1 MRHPFIRQ
9 FSARED
15 RRNSPP
21 SASTTEISA
30 YSEASVVK
38 ARLAVAKGL
47 ARFLI
52 ILTSLTLPALRA
64 SEGVPVF
71 NVKAYGATG
80 RKSDNARTAIQ
91 KAIDACARAGGGTV
105 YLPPGQYTSGT
116 LHLRSHVRFYIA
128 SGATLYAAEE
138 DPAFDTDALLLG
150 EDLENITIEG
160 RGTIN
165 GQATYEWRMNVID
178 DGYIRDNQ
186 KAAEAAGV
194 PLMRSFPKGMG
205 VRKIYPHMIKLLRC
219 KDVRIAGLSIIDSPS
234 WTIYPYACERLRIDG
249 LYVRTDQKLGVW
261 ADGIDPDGCKDVII
275 ANSVIETGDDAIVF
289 YSSSASGGPP
299 KACENITIT
308 NCRLSSSSSA
318 IKFCDGNSVAVRN
331 VTIDNI
337 VITHS
342 NRGIAF
348 MVYDGG
354 AVENVVISN
363 IVVNTNRFDWFW
375 WGNGDPIYFTV
386 QRRSESLGQPL
397 KPDEPPPGVI
407 RHVIL
412 RNIIA
417 HGQGSCLILGHRNS
431 WLDDISLENIKLY
444 QSTDASAAYD
454 RSVHAM
460 YFHYAKNIKVRDL
473 QVQWEKPESAKWQ
486 SALYFDEVNG
496 LELDGFSGAPAKAE
510 FPAVVFDQVEGAT
523 IVNSQA
529 QPGTK
534 LFLRVMGAN
543 SHDITLFGNELH
555 GASAAF
561 KVDDGVATDAVK
573 ASNDY

>member
-1 MRHPFIRQ
+1 MPQ
-9 FSARED
+9 PLAGK
-15 RRNSPP
+15 
-21 SASTTEISA
+21 STL
-30 YSEASVVK
+30 V
-38 ARLAVAKGL
+38 
-47 ARFLI
+47 FLI
-52 ILTSLTLPALRA
+52 IPIILASAFAPTLRA
-64 SEGVPVF
+64 QVGLPVF
-71 NVKAYGATG
+71 DVTTYGATG

-91 KAIDACARAGGGTV
+91 KAIDACAKAGGGTV
-105 YLPPGQYTSGT
+105 YLPPGDYTSGT
-116 LHLRSHVRFYIA
+116 LHLRSHIRFYIA

-160 RGTIN
+160 RGAIN
-165 GQATYEWRMNVID
+165 GQAKYDWRLNVID

-249 LYVRTDQKLGVW
+249 IYVHTDQKLGVW

-331 VTIDNI
+331 VTIDNV

-354 AVENVVISN
+354 VVENVVISN
-363 IVVNTNRFDWFW
+363 VVVNTNRFDWFW

-386 QRRSESLGQPL
+386 QRRSESLGLPL
-397 KPDEPPPGVI
+397 KPDEPPAGAI

-417 HGQGSCLILGHRNS
+417 HGQGSCLILGHPNS

-444 QSTDASAAYD
+444 QSTDPKAGYD

-460 YFHYAKNIKVRDL
+460 YFHYAKNIKVKDV
-473 QVQWEKPESAKWQ
+473 QIQWEKPESAKWQ
-486 SALYFDEVNG
+486 SALYFEKVNG
-496 LELDGFSGAPAKAE
+496 LRLDGFSGAPAKAA
-510 FPAVVFDQVEGAT
+510 FPAVVLDQVEGAS

-529 QPGTK
+529 QPGTN
-534 LFLRVMGAN
+534 LFLLVTGAG
-543 SHDITLFGNELH
+543 SRDINLFGNELH
-555 GASAAF
+555 EARTAF
-561 KVDDGVATDAVK
+561 KVDDGVAADAVK
-573 ASNDY
+573 AVSNY

>member
-1 MRHPFIRQ
+1 MLQQ
-9 FSARED
+9 FTRMITPA
-15 RRNSPP
+15 
-21 SASTTEISA
+21 A
-30 YSEASVVK
+30 VV
-38 ARLAVAKGL
+38 
-47 ARFLI
+47 
-52 ILTSLTLPALRA
+52 ILFSLFAPALRA
-64 SEGVPVF
+64 EVAEPVF
-71 NVKAYGATG
+71 NVKTYGATG
-80 RKSDNARTAIQ
+80 KKADNAGPAIQ
-91 KAIDACARAGGGTV
+91 KAIDACAKAGGGTV
-105 YLPPGQYTSGT
+105 YLPPGDYTSGT
-116 LHLRSHVRFYIA
+116 LRLRSHVRFYVGP
-128 SGATLYAAEE
+128 GATLFAAEE
-138 DPAFDTDALLLG
+138 DPAFDTDGLLVG

-160 RGTIN
+160 RGVIN
-165 GQATYEWRMNVID
+165 GQAKYDWRMNVID

-186 KAAEAAGV
+186 KSAEAAGV

-249 LYVRTDQKLGVW
+249 LYIHTDQKYAVW
-261 ADGIDPDGCKDVII
+261 ADGIDPDGCKDVVI
-275 ANSVIETGDDAIVF
+275 ANCVIETGDDAIVF
-289 YSSSASGGPP
+289 YSSAASGGPP
-299 KACENITIT
+299 KACENITVT

-354 AVENVVISN
+354 VVENVVISN

-375 WGNGDPIYFTV
+375 WGNGDPVYFTV
-386 QRRSESLGQPL
+386 QRRSESLGLPL

-417 HGQGSCLILGHRNS
+417 HGQGSCLILGHPDS
-431 WLDDISLENIKLY
+431 WLDDINLENVKLY
-444 QSTDASAAYD
+444 QSTDPAAGYD

-460 YFHYAKNIKVRDL
+460 YFRYAKNLKVKDV

-486 SALYFDEVNG
+486 SALYFQDVSG
-496 LELDGFSGAPAKAE
+496 LKVEGFSGAPAKAE
-510 FPAVVFDQVEGAT
+510 FPSVVLDQVEGAT

-529 QPGTK
+529 MPGTD
-534 LFLRVMGAN
+534 LFLRVAGAN
-543 SHDITLFGNELH
+543 SHGINLYGNELH
-555 GASAAF
+555 TAGAAF
-561 KVDDGVATDAVK
+561 KVDDGVASDAVK
-573 ASNDY
+573 SANNF

>member
-1 MRHPFIRQ
+1 MSQKRLR
-9 FSARED
+9 
-15 RRNSPP
+15 
-21 SASTTEISA
+21 
-30 YSEASVVK
+30 EASPT
-38 ARLAVAKGL
+38 
-47 ARFLI
+47 FLI
-52 ILTSLTLPALRA
+52 ISAWLVSLPLPAQTA
-64 SEGVPVF
+64 QPVF
-71 NVKAYGATG
+71 NVKTYGATG
-80 RKSDNARTAIQ
+80 RKADSAKAAIQ
-91 KAIDACARAGGGTV
+91 KAIDACAKAGGGTV
-105 YLPPGQYTSGT
+105 YLPPGEYTSGT
-116 LHLRSHVRFYIA
+116 IHLRSHVRFYIA
-128 SGATLYAAEE
+128 SGATLFAAEE
-138 DPAFDTDALLLG
+138 DSAYETDGLLFG

-165 GQATYEWRMNVID
+165 GQAKYDWRMNVID

-186 KAAEAAGV
+186 KSAEATGV

-219 KDVRIAGLSIIDSPS
+219 RDVRIAGLSIIDSPS

-249 LYVRTDQKLGVW
+249 IYVHTDQKLGVW

-299 KACENITIT
+299 RACENITIT

-331 VTIDNI
+331 VTIDNV

-354 AVENVVISN
+354 VVENVVVSN
-363 IVVNTNRFDWFW
+363 VVVNTNRFDWFW

-386 QRRSESLGQPL
+386 QRRSESLGLPL
-397 KPDEPPPGVI
+397 KPDEPPAGAI

-417 HGQGSCLILGHRNS
+417 HGQGSCLILGHPNS
-431 WLDDISLENIKLY
+431 WLDDINLENIKLY
-444 QSTDASAAYD
+444 QSSDPKAGYD

-460 YFHYAKNIKVRDL
+460 YFHYAKNIKVKDL

-486 SALYFDEVNG
+486 SPVYFEEVQG
-496 LELDGFSGAPAKAE
+496 LKLEGFTGVPAKPE
-510 FPAVVFDQVEGAT
+510 FPAVVLDKVEEAS
-523 IVNSQA
+523 IVDSQA
-529 QPGTK
+529 QPGTD
-534 LFLRVMGAN
+534 LFLRVVGAK
-543 SHDITLFGNELH
+543 SHGISLFGNELH
-555 GASAAF
+555 AARNAF
-561 KVDDGVATDAVK
+561 KVDDGVASDAVK
-573 ASNDY
+573 VSGNY

>member
-1 MRHPFIRQ
+1 MLAQLTRKVTPGILILLFLLLGPVG
-9 FSARED
+9 SAQVG
-15 RRNSPP
+15 P
-21 SASTTEISA
+21 
-30 YSEASVVK
+30 
-38 ARLAVAKGL
+38 
-47 ARFLI
+47 
-52 ILTSLTLPALRA
+52 
-64 SEGVPVF
+64 PVF
-71 NVKAYGATG
+71 NVKTYGATG
-80 RKSDNARTAIQ
+80 RKSNNARPAIQ

-105 YLPPGQYTSGT
+105 YLPPGDYTSGT

-128 SGATLYAAEE
+128 SGATLFGAEE
-138 DPAFDTDALLLG
+138 DSAFDTDGLLVG

-165 GQATYEWRMNVID
+165 GQAKYDWRMNVID

-186 KAAEAAGV
+186 KSAEAAGV
-194 PLMRSFPKGMG
+194 PLMRSFPKGLG
-205 VRKIYPHMIKLLRC
+205 ARKIYPHMIKLLRC

-249 LYVRTDQKLGVW
+249 IYVHTDQRLGVW

-289 YSSSASGGPP
+289 YSSAASGGPP
-299 KACENITIT
+299 KACENITVT

-331 VTIDNI
+331 VTIDNV

-354 AVENVVISN
+354 VVENVVISN
-363 IVVNTNRFDWFW
+363 VVINTNRFDWFW

-386 QRRSESLGQPL
+386 QRRSESLGLPL
-397 KPDEPPPGVI
+397 KPDEPPAGVI

-417 HGQGSCLILGHRNS
+417 HGQGSCLILGHPNS
-431 WLDDISLENIKLY
+431 WLEDINLENIKLY
-444 QSTDASAAYD
+444 QSTDPTAAYD

-460 YFHYAKNIKVRDL
+460 YFHYAKNVKLKDL

-486 SALYFDEVNG
+486 SALYFQDVNG
-496 LELDGFSGAPAKAE
+496 LKVEGFAGAPAKPE
-510 FPAVVFDQVEGAT
+510 FPGVVLDQVEGAV

-529 QPGTK
+529 LPGTG
-534 LFLRVMGAN
+534 LFLRVTGAKTR
-543 SHDITLFGNELH
+543 DINLFGNELH
-555 GASAAF
+555 AAGTSF
-561 KVDDGVATDAVK
+561 KIDAGVSNDAVK
-573 ASNDY
+573 SANNF

>member
-1 MRHPFIRQ
+1 MRHRLLKKVT
-9 FSARED
+9 SALLISLVWLSAPLLRGQE
-15 RRNSPP
+15 P
-21 SASTTEISA
+21 S
-30 YSEASVVK
+30 
-38 ARLAVAKGL
+38 
-47 ARFLI
+47 
-52 ILTSLTLPALRA
+52 
-64 SEGVPVF
+64 PVF

-80 RKSDNARTAIQ
+80 NKTGNARVAIQ

-105 YLPPGQYTSGT
+105 YLPPGDYTSGT
-116 LHLRSHVRFYIA
+116 LHLRSHVRLYIA
-128 SGATLYAAEE
+128 SGATLFASEE
-138 DPAFDTDALLLG
+138 DSAYTTDGLLFG
-150 EDLENITIEG
+150 EDVENITIEG
-160 RGTIN
+160 RGVIN
-165 GQATYEWRMNVID
+165 GQAKYEWRMNVID

-186 KAAEAAGV
+186 KSAEAAGA

-205 VRKIYPHMIKLLRC
+205 VRKTYPHMIKLIRC

-249 LYVRTDQKLGVW
+249 IYVHTDQKLGVW
-261 ADGIDPDGCKDVII
+261 ADGIDPDGCRDVII

-289 YSSSASGGPP
+289 YSSAASGFQP

-331 VTIDNI
+331 VTIDNV

-354 AVENVVISN
+354 VVENVVISN
-363 IVVNTNRFDWFW
+363 VVVDTNRFDWFW

-386 QRRSESLGQPL
+386 QRRSESLGLPL
-397 KPDEPPPGVI
+397 KPDEPPAGAI

-417 HGQGSCLILGHRNS
+417 HGQGSCLILGHPDS
-431 WLDDISLENIKLY
+431 WLDDINLENIKLY
-444 QSTDASAAYD
+444 QATDPKAAYD

-460 YFHYAKNIKVRDL
+460 YFHYAKNIKVKDV
-473 QVQWEKPESAKWQ
+473 QVRWEKPESAKWQ
-486 SALYFDEVNG
+486 SPLYFDDVTG
-496 LELDGFSGAPAKAE
+496 LKVEGFTGPPAKAE
-510 FPAVVFDQVEGAT
+510 FPAIVLDKVDGAA

-529 QPGTK
+529 EAGTNV
-534 LFLRVMGAN
+534 FLRVTGAK
-543 SHDITLFGNELH
+543 SQGIDLIGNDLH
-555 GASAAF
+555 AAGTAF
-561 KVDDGVATDAVK
+561 KVDDGVAGDAVK
-573 ASNDY
+573 SANNY

>member
-1 MRHPFIRQ
+1 MPHQPGRKVTRALLI
-9 FSARED
+9 ALVCLL
-15 RRNSPP
+15 SPILRGQ
-21 SASTTEISA
+21 E
-30 YSEASVVK
+30 SE
-38 ARLAVAKGL
+38 
-47 ARFLI
+47 
-52 ILTSLTLPALRA
+52 
-64 SEGVPVF
+64 PVF
-71 NVKAYGATG
+71 NVKSYGATG
-80 RKSDNARTAIQ
+80 KKAGDARTAIQ
-91 KAIDACARAGGGTV
+91 KAIDACAKAGGGTV
-105 YLPPGQYTSGT
+105 YLPPGDYTSGT

-128 SGATLYAAEE
+128 SGATLFAADE
-138 DPAFDTDALLLG
+138 DRDYDTDGLLLG

-160 RGTIN
+160 RGVIN
-165 GQATYEWRMNVID
+165 GQAKYDWRMNVFD

-186 KAAEAAGV
+186 RAAEAAGA
-194 PLMRSFPKGMG
+194 PLMRSFPRGMG

-219 KDVRIAGLSIIDSPS
+219 KDVRIAGLSIVDSPS

-249 LYVRTDQKLGVW
+249 IYVHTDQKLGVW

-275 ANSVIETGDDAIVF
+275 ANSVVETGDDAIVF

-331 VTIDNI
+331 VTIDNV

-354 AVENVVISN
+354 VVENVVISN
-363 IVVNTNRFDWFW
+363 VVINTNRFDWFW

-386 QRRSESLGQPL
+386 QRRSESLGLPL
-397 KPDEPPPGVI
+397 KPDEPAAGAI

-417 HGQGSCLILGHRNS
+417 HGQGSCLILGHPDS
-431 WLDDISLENIKLY
+431 WLDDINLENIKLY
-444 QSTDASAAYD
+444 QATDPAAPYD

-460 YFHYAKNIKVRDL
+460 YFHYAKNIKVKDV
-473 QVQWEKPESAKWQ
+473 QVRWEKPESATWQ
-486 SALYFDEVNG
+486 SPLYFDEVTG
-496 LELDGFSGAPAKAE
+496 LKVEGFTGAPAKAE
-510 FPAVVFDQVEGAT
+510 FPAMVLDRVEGAT

-529 QPGTK
+529 QPATDV
-534 LFLRVMGAN
+534 FLRVAGAKSRGIN
-543 SHDITLFGNELH
+543 LFGNDLH
-555 GASAAF
+555 AAGAAF
-561 KVDDGVATDAVK
+561 KVDEGVASDVVK
-573 ASNDY
+573 AANNY

>member
-1 MRHPFIRQ
+1 MLQQSTSKITPAALVIL
-9 FSARED
+9 FSLFA
-15 RRNSPP
+15 
-21 SASTTEISA
+21 
-30 YSEASVVK
+30 
-38 ARLAVAKGL
+38 
-47 ARFLI
+47 
-52 ILTSLTLPALRA
+52 PALRA
-64 SEGVPVF
+64 EVTESVF
-71 NVKAYGATG
+71 NVKTYGATG
-80 RKSDNARTAIQ
+80 KKADNAEPAIQ
-91 KAIDACARAGGGTV
+91 KAIDACAKAGGGTV
-105 YLPPGQYTSGT
+105 YLPPGDYTSGT
-116 LHLRSHVRFYIA
+116 LRLRSHVRFYVG
-128 SGATLYAAEE
+128 SGATLFAAEE
-138 DPAFDTDALLLG
+138 DPAFDTDGLLVG

-160 RGTIN
+160 RGVIN
-165 GQATYEWRMNVID
+165 GQAKYDWRMNVID

-186 KAAEAAGV
+186 KSAEAAGV

-249 LYVRTDQKLGVW
+249 LYIHTDQKYAVW
-261 ADGIDPDGCKDVII
+261 ADGIDPDGCKDVVI
-275 ANSVIETGDDAIVF
+275 ANCVIETGDDAIVF
-289 YSSSASGGPP
+289 YSSAASGGPP
-299 KACENITIT
+299 KACENITVT

-354 AVENVVISN
+354 VVENVVISN

-386 QRRSESLGQPL
+386 QRRSESLGLPL
-397 KPDEPPPGVI
+397 KPDEPPAGVI
-407 RHVIL
+407 RHVVL

-417 HGQGSCLILGHRNS
+417 HGQGSCLILGHPNS
-431 WLDDISLENIKLY
+431 WLDDINLENVKLY
-444 QSTDASAAYD
+444 QSTDPAAGYD

-460 YFHYAKNIKVRDL
+460 YFRYAKNLKVKDV

-486 SALYFDEVNG
+486 SALYFQDVSG
-496 LELDGFSGAPAKAE
+496 LKVEGFSGAPAKPE
-510 FPAVVFDQVEGAT
+510 FPKVVLDRVEGAT

-529 QPGTK
+529 MPGTD
-534 LFLRVMGAN
+534 LFLRVAGAN
-543 SHDITLFGNELH
+543 SHGINLYGNELH
-555 GASAAF
+555 AAGAAF
-561 KVDDGVATDAVK
+561 KVDDGVASDAVK
-573 ASNDY
+573 SANNF

>member
-1 MRHPFIRQ
+1 MLAQLTRKVTPGILILLFLLLGPVG
-9 FSARED
+9 SAQVG
-15 RRNSPP
+15 P
-21 SASTTEISA
+21 
-30 YSEASVVK
+30 
-38 ARLAVAKGL
+38 
-47 ARFLI
+47 
-52 ILTSLTLPALRA
+52 
-64 SEGVPVF
+64 PVF
-71 NVKAYGATG
+71 NVKTYGATG
-80 RKSDNARTAIQ
+80 RKSNNARAAIQ

-105 YLPPGQYTSGT
+105 YLPPGDYTSGT

-128 SGATLYAAEE
+128 SGATLFGAEE
-138 DPAFDTDALLLG
+138 DSAFDTDGLLVG

-165 GQATYEWRMNVID
+165 GQAKYDWRMNVID

-186 KAAEAAGV
+186 KSAEAAGV
-194 PLMRSFPKGMG
+194 PLMRSFPKGLG
-205 VRKIYPHMIKLLRC
+205 VRKTYPHMIKLLRC

-249 LYVRTDQKLGVW
+249 IYVHTDQRLGVW

-289 YSSSASGGPP
+289 YSSAASGGPP
-299 KACENITIT
+299 KACENITVT

-331 VTIDNI
+331 VTIDNV

-354 AVENVVISN
+354 VVENVVISN
-363 IVVNTNRFDWFW
+363 VVINTNRFDWFW

-386 QRRSESLGQPL
+386 QRRSESLGLPL
-397 KPDEPPPGVI
+397 KPDEPPAGVI

-417 HGQGSCLILGHRNS
+417 HGQGSCLILGHPNS
-431 WLDDISLENIKLY
+431 WLEDINLENIKLY
-444 QSTDASAAYD
+444 QSTDPAAAYD

-460 YFHYAKNIKVRDL
+460 YFHYAKNVKLKDL

-486 SALYFDEVNG
+486 SALYFQDVNG
-496 LELDGFSGAPAKAE
+496 LKVEGFAGAPAKPE
-510 FPAVVFDQVEGAT
+510 FPGVVLDQVEGAV

-529 QPGTK
+529 LPGTG
-534 LFLRVMGAN
+534 LFLRVTGAKTR
-543 SHDITLFGNELH
+543 DINLFGNELH
-555 GASAAF
+555 AAGTSF
-561 KVDDGVATDAVK
+561 KIDAGVSNDAVK
-573 ASNDY
+573 SANNF

>member
-1 MRHPFIRQ
+1 MPKQRRK
-9 FSARED
+9 SAI
-15 RRNSPP
+15 P
-21 SASTTEISA
+21 
-30 YSEASVVK
+30 
-38 ARLAVAKGL
+38 L
-47 ARFLI
+47 FLI
-52 ILTSLTLPALRA
+52 ITSVWLVTRPLPAQTA
-64 SEGVPVF
+64 APVF

-80 RKSDNARTAIQ
+80 RKGDNARTAIQ
-91 KAIDACARAGGGTV
+91 EAINACAKAGGGTV
-105 YLPPGQYTSGT
+105 YLPPGEYTSGT
-116 LHLRSHVRFYIA
+116 IHLRSHVRFDIA
-128 SGATLYAAEE
+128 SGATLFAAEE
-138 DPAFDTDALLLG
+138 DLAYDTDGLLFG
-150 EDLENITIEG
+150 ADLENVTIEG

-165 GQATYEWRMNVID
+165 GQAKYDWRMNVID

-186 KAAEAAGV
+186 KSAEAAGV

-219 KDVRIAGLSIIDSPS
+219 KDVRIADVSIIDSPS

-249 LYVRTDQKLGVW
+249 IYVHTDQRLGVW

-289 YSSSASGGPP
+289 YSSSASGGSP

-331 VTIDNI
+331 VTIDNV

-354 AVENVVISN
+354 VVDNVVVSN
-363 IVVNTNRFDWFW
+363 VVVNTNRFDWFW

-386 QRRSESLGQPL
+386 QRRSESLGLPL
-397 KPDEPPPGVI
+397 KPDEPPAGAI

-417 HGQGSCLILGHRNS
+417 HGQGSCLILGHPNS
-431 WLDDISLENIKLY
+431 WLDDINLENIKLY
-444 QSTDASAAYD
+444 QSTDPKAAYD

-460 YFHYAKNIKVRDL
+460 YFHYAKNIKVKDVQL
-473 QVQWEKPESAKWQ
+473 QWEKPDSAKWQ
-486 SALYFDEVNG
+486 SPLYFEEVKG
-496 LELDGFSGAPAKAE
+496 LKVEGFTGAPAKPE
-510 FPAVVFDQVEGAT
+510 FPALVLDEVEGAS

-529 QPGTK
+529 QPGTE
-534 LFLRVMGAN
+534 LFLRVAGAK
-543 SHDITLFGNELH
+543 SRHIILFGNELH
-555 GASAAF
+555 AAGTAF
-561 KVDDGVATDAVK
+561 KLDDGVPSDAVK
-573 ASNDY
+573 AANNY

>member
-1 MRHPFIRQ
+1 M
-9 FSARED
+9 
-15 RRNSPP
+15 
-21 SASTTEISA
+21 
-30 YSEASVVK
+30 
-38 ARLAVAKGL
+38 LAQL
-47 ARFLI
+47 ARKITPAIFVVLV
-52 ILTSLTLPALRA
+52 SLPGHVLSAQV
-64 SEGVPVF
+64 SQPVF
-71 NVKAYGATG
+71 SVKTYGATG
-80 RKSDNARTAIQ
+80 KKSDNARTAIQ
-91 KAIDACARAGGGTV
+91 RAIDACARAGGGTV
-105 YLPPGQYTSGT
+105 YLPAGDYTSGT

-128 SGATLYAAEE
+128 SGATLFGAEE
-138 DPAFDTDALLLG
+138 DSAFDTDGLLVG

-165 GQATYEWRMNVID
+165 GQAKYDWRMNVID

-186 KAAEAAGV
+186 KSAEAAGV

-205 VRKIYPHMIKLLRC
+205 VRKIYPHLIKLLRC

-249 LYVRTDQKLGVW
+249 IYVHTDQKLGVW

-289 YSSSASGGPP
+289 YSSAASGGPP
-299 KACENITIT
+299 KACENITVT

-331 VTIDNI
+331 VTIDNV

-354 AVENVVISN
+354 VVENVVISN
-363 IVVNTNRFDWFW
+363 VVINTNRFDWFW

-386 QRRSESLGQPL
+386 QRRSESLGLPL
-397 KPDEPPPGVI
+397 KADEPPAGVI

-417 HGQGSCLILGHRNS
+417 HGQGSCLILGHPNS
-431 WLDDISLENIKLY
+431 WLEDINLENIKLY
-444 QSTDASAAYD
+444 QSTDPAAAYD

-460 YFHYAKNIKVRDL
+460 YFHYAKNLKVKDL

-486 SALYFDEVNG
+486 SALYFQEVNG
-496 LELDGFSGAPAKAE
+496 LKMEGFTGAPAKAE
-510 FPAVVFDQVEGAT
+510 FPAMVLDQVEGAS

-529 QPGTK
+529 LPGTD
-534 LFLRVMGAN
+534 LFLRVTGAKTR
-543 SHDITLFGNELH
+543 DINLFGNELH
-555 GASAAF
+555 AAGTVF
-561 KVDDGVATDAVK
+561 KIDGSVSSDAVK
-573 ASNDY
+573 SANNF